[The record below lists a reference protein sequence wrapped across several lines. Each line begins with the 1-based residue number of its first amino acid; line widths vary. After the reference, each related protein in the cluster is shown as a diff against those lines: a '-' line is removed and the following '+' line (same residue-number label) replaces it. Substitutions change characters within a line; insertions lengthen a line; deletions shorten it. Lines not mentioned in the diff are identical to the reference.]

1 MENQTP
7 EMSPEELLRQTN
19 IGIKPIGIH
28 KYQFLKTLKQEEL
41 SEEQKQQ
48 IYNFE
53 NRNQNQDL
61 SPEKF
66 ENLKNYLQSVRK
78 PQPKV
83 EISFTALELW
93 KLFIKNFEKVN
104 GKPFIGIG
112 GKDGL
117 TIKNLEPLLYYFSK
131 DDRFFK
137 CENLSRLSVPSFDK
151 GLLIIGNY
159 GNGKTSTMKV
169 FEHIFKGV
177 PGYTFNGYTTN
188 EAVTMF
194 EKCIGDKKDILRTEF
209 EQRMWYGT
217 RYFDDLKTER
227 IASNFGMV
235 NIFREILEERS
246 SRKSKTYCTMNFK
259 NGFKDNIEE
268 AVFELSEK
276 YGERVYDRAF
286 EMFNIIE
293 FKGDS
298 FRK

>member
-1 MENQTP
+1 MDKNHQTQG
-7 EMSPEELLRQTN
+7 MSPEELLTQTN
-19 IGIKPIGIH
+19 IGVEPIGRY
-28 KYQFLKTLKQEEL
+28 KYQFLKTKKPEEL
-41 SEEQKQQ
+41 SETEKQQ

-53 NRNQNQDL
+53 NRNNNQEL
-61 SPEKF
+61 SPEKE

-78 PQPKV
+78 PPPKI
-83 EISFTALELW
+83 EFTITALELW

-104 GKPFIGIG
+104 GKPFLGVG

-137 CENLSRLSVPSFDK
+137 CENLSKLSVPSFDK

-169 FEHIFKGV
+169 FEHIFKGI

-188 EAVTMF
+188 EAVTLF
-194 EKCIGDKKDILRTEF
+194 EKCKDDTDRDEF
-209 EQRMWYGT
+209 EKKMWLGT

-227 IASNFGMV
+227 IASNFGKV
-235 NIFREILEERS
+235 NIFKEILEERYS
-246 SRKSKTYCTMNFK
+246 KKSKTYCTMNFK

-276 YGERVYDRAF
+276 YGERIYDRVF

-293 FKGDS
+293 FKGES

>member
-1 MENQTP
+1 MENKLKQP

-53 NRNQNQDL
+53 NRNNNQEL
-61 SPEKF
+61 SPEKL

-78 PQPKV
+78 KQPQV
-83 EISFTALELW
+83 QISFTALELW
-93 KLFIKNFEKVN
+93 NKFIENFEKVN
-104 GKPFIGIG
+104 KKPFVKIG
-112 GKDGL
+112 GRDGL
-117 TIKNLEPLLYYFSK
+117 TVKNLEPLLYYFSK

-177 PGYTFNGYTTN
+177 PGYTFNGFTTN
-188 EAVTMF
+188 EAVTLF
-194 EKCIGDKKDILRTEF
+194 EKCKDETDRNEF
-209 EQRMWYGT
+209 EKKMWFGT

-227 IASNFGMV
+227 IASNFGKV
-235 NIFREILEERS
+235 NLFKEILEERYS
-246 SRKSKTYCTMNFK
+246 KKSKTYGTANFK
-259 NGFKDNIEE
+259 DGFKDNIEE

>member
-1 MENQTP
+1 MDKNHQTQGT
-7 EMSPEELLRQTN
+7 SPEELLLQTN
-19 IGIKPIGIH
+19 IGVEPIGRY
-28 KYQFLKTLKQEEL
+28 KYQFLKTKKPEEL
-41 SEEQKQQ
+41 SETEKQQ

-53 NRNQNQDL
+53 NRNNNQEL
-61 SPEKF
+61 SPEKE

-78 PQPKV
+78 PPPKI
-83 EISFTALELW
+83 EFTITALELW

-104 GKPFIGIG
+104 GKPFLGVG

-131 DDRFFK
+131 DNRFFK
-137 CENLSRLSVPSFDK
+137 CENLSKLSVPSFDK

-169 FEHIFKGV
+169 FEHIFKGI

-188 EAVTMF
+188 EAVTLF
-194 EKCIGDKKDILRTEF
+194 EKCKDDTDRDEF
-209 EQRMWYGT
+209 EKKMWLGT

-227 IASNFGMV
+227 IASNFGKV
-235 NIFREILEERS
+235 NIFKEILEERYS
-246 SRKSKTYCTMNFK
+246 KKSKTYCTMNFK

-276 YGERVYDRAF
+276 YGERIYDRVF

-293 FKGDS
+293 FKGES